1 MSRDAADDD
10 DDPSLTLAPAPA
22 SPSGKSAGSETTTPK
37 SGSRK
42 SNGMVRD
49 APIDS
54 SLLQGA
60 VRQPALPTPL
70 PGHRCP
76 LLCCFYA
83 EFDNKVGPKICYQS
97 PAGFMQQPIE
107 TPVELME
114 QRLDQTFREIS
125 QDPNA
130 KSRINSDSLNDN
142 DNSIFD
148 SCSEYI
154 ITGSELSGTI
164 INLSANNIHVLSRPT
179 MIANERYERN
189 SLLFCVGFILRRTE
203 DSRPFRPVLNKWA
216 LALQDMELECQSLST
231 PSKRPLIQHHLER
244 LLVSLNSS
252 SWDCNLR
259 LNDANVLNLKLFHP
273 PKIPA
278 RPVSE
283 YAVPIFLRRDIQMH
297 MVSSK

>member
-1 MSRDAADDD
+1 MSRDTHDDA
-10 DDPSLTLAPAPA
+10 SLALA
-22 SPSGKSAGSETTTPK
+22 SPTSPSAKSVGSETTTPK
-37 SGSRK
+37 TGSRK
-42 SNGMVRD
+42 SNSALTVRD
-49 APIDS
+49 TLIDP
-54 SLLQGA
+54 SLSPRNA
-60 VRQPALPTPL
+60 RQPALPTPL
-70 PGHRCP
+70 PGRRCP

-97 PAGFMQQPIE
+97 PAGFMQQPVE
-107 TPVELME
+107 TPVDRME
-114 QRLDQTFREIS
+114 QRLDQTFQEIS
-125 QDPNA
+125 QDPSVH
-130 KSRINSDSLNDN
+130 SRINSDSLIDN

-216 LALQDMELECQSLST
+216 LALEDMELESKCLSM
-231 PSKRPLIQHHLER
+231 PSKRPAIQHHLER

-252 SWDCNLR
+252 SWECNLR
-259 LNDANVLNLKLFHP
+259 LNNANVLNLKLFHP

-283 YAVPIFLRRDIQMH
+283 FAVPIFLRRDIQMH
-297 MVSSK
+297 MVITK